1 MSRKIIAPQR
11 REQIVR
17 ALFDCL
23 ADKGHESITVKD
35 IARRAN
41 LHYGVI
47 HYYFKS
53 KDDIV
58 SAVADSIITKY
69 ERLLLE
75 RIQPIHSA
83 SEKLQVAIDFLM
95 DEFIFNRRLNRVFY
109 NLVQMAYERKTVR
122 IALQKQL
129 KAYRGHIAEVV
140 SEGIQSGQFARR
152 DTAQTALLMV
162 ALVEGMALQWV
173 INPKSLRRADVRKI
187 IEDTIGSQLNNSSKR
202 TRVRMNG
209 QPSGK
214 FLVKGGKIV

>member
-1 MSRKIIAPQR
+1 MPRKIVAPQR
-11 REQIVR
+11 REQIIT

-23 ADKGHESITVKD
+23 ADKGHERITVKD
-35 IARRAN
+35 IASRAN

-58 SAVADSIITKY
+58 SAMADSIIAKY
-69 ERLLLE
+69 EGLLLE

-83 SEKLQVAIDFLM
+83 AEKLQAAIDFLI

-122 IALQKQL
+122 VALQKQL
-129 KAYRGHIAEVV
+129 QAYRGHIAEVV
-140 SEGIQSGQFARR
+140 SEGIQNGEFAQR
-152 DTAQTALLMV
+152 DTARVASLMV

-173 INPKSLRRADVRKI
+173 INPNSLNRADVRMI
-187 IEDTIGSQLNNSSKR
+187 IEDTIGNQLNNSS
-202 TRVRMNG
+202 
-209 QPSGK
+209 
-214 FLVKGGKIV
+214 